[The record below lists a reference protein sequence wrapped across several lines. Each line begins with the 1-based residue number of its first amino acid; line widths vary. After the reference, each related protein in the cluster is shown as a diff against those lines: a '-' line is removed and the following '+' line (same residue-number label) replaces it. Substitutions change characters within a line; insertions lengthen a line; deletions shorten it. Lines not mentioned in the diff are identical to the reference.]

1 MRLAPRMSQNPVL
14 NPLPPHPLRNSPK
27 HKDSS
32 QPAKT
37 PLPRDSEAP
46 QRLEDTIPDGGLRAW
61 LQCAGSNALAP
72 MRWLQCA
79 GSFFL
84 LLASF
89 GLIDS
94 FGLSLRPLLYPH
106 FPSSLSAYP
115 LTVLGVFQTYYQSTL
130 LPTSTPFQIA
140 WIGSLQAA
148 LLISLG
154 IIAGPFYDRGYLRS
168 LLVVGG
174 VLLVVG
180 MLMTGLCSQYWQLL
194 LAQGVM
200 VGLAS
205 GCLFLPSIAVLPQY
219 FEKKRALATGI
230 GSSGSAIGNYCPLH

>member
-1 MRLAPRMSQNPVL
+1 MRLASRMSQNPVL

-32 QPAKT
+32 QPANT

-46 QRLEDTIPDGGLRAW
+46 QRLEDTIPDNGLRA
-61 LQCAGSNALAP
+61 
-72 MRWLQCA
+72 WLQCA

-89 GLIDS
+89 GLINS

-115 LTVLGVFQTYYQSTL
+115 LTVLGVFQTYYQRTL

-148 LLISLG
+148 LLISLR

-200 VGLAS
+200 VGLGS

-219 FEKKRALATGI
+219 FKKKRALATGI